1 MATASS
7 LRGDDTRELI
17 KLAAR
22 RLFAARGVHGVTTRQ
37 IVEATGQRN
46 GGSLHYYFRTK
57 EALVR
62 ELIVDGARLID
73 GRRKA
78 ALAALEAEGGPRNL
92 REVLEVLVW
101 PATNLGSA
109 EGEED
114 TYIRFISNLG
124 LQQRELLD
132 EVLGGQWNG
141 GYQSCLDHIRGLLPG
156 VPPAILEQR
165 LVFLSLSLRA
175 VMAAREAALDRKR
188 SHARFWT
195 APDTMGNLLD
205 TLEAMLTGC
214 MRNL

>member
-7 LRGDDTRELI
+7 LKGDETRELI

-62 ELIVDGARLID
+62 ELIIDGARLID

-78 ALAALEAEGGPRNL
+78 ALAALEAEGGLRNL

-101 PATNLGSA
+101 PATNLGGA

-114 TYIRFISNLG
+114 TYIRFISNL
-124 LQQRELLD
+124 
-132 EVLGGQWNG
+132 
-141 GYQSCLDHIRGLLPG
+141 
-156 VPPAILEQR
+156 
-165 LVFLSLSLRA
+165 
-175 VMAAREAALDRKR
+175 
-188 SHARFWT
+188 
-195 APDTMGNLLD
+195 
-205 TLEAMLTGC
+205 
-214 MRNL
+214 